1 MIKIFWK
8 WRCISALIFCLSY
21 FLQPSQWI
29 NCRFYHLCSSESFQ
43 SPINVMQCKVI
54 LKSFSF
60 FIDKEIKSPGMKPYW
75 MNEGKGLGYHP
86 QCLSSQFS
94 FKPACYNYWKLK
106 NITLLTTSKNITLV
120 PLLDELGVSKGNWE
134 KSAFDK
140 IVQLAKVGKLWDYVI
155 RVHRSLT

>member
-1 MIKIFWK
+1 MSFLSHMFFRVVSITHQRNAMQSHILKSFPFSLIKK
-8 WRCISALIFCLSY
+8 LNL
-21 FLQPSQWI
+21 
-29 NCRFYHLCSSESFQ
+29 
-43 SPINVMQCKVI
+43 CKVI
-54 LKSFSF
+54 LTHEVVS
-60 FIDKEIKSPGMKPYW
+60 SPGMKPYW